1 MNITIEQAK
10 EVIKSLKDED
20 KTLETFTSHK
30 FIGTYIKLYESEYLD
45 LLVDEKN
52 NPKNTEGIFK
62 PVHRKIGQFLSNN
75 QKKLCIS
82 YIRDIP
88 DMNIHYRKTSCA
100 EWRFESFK

>member
-1 MNITIEQAK
+1 MKIEQAQK
-10 EVIKSLKDED
+10 VIKSIKEED
-20 KTLETFTSHK
+20 QKLETFTSHK

-88 DMNIHYRKTSCA
+88 DMNIHHLETPSA
-100 EWRFESFK
+100 EWRFETSE